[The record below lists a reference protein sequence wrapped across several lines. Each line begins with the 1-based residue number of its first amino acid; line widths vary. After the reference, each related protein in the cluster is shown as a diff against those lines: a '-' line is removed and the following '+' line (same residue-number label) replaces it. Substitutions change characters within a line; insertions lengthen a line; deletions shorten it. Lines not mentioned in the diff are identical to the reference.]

1 LHLSKPWKANPLG
14 RSKKVFST
22 FVTQKKNK
30 VSMSNLIEVAK
41 IFVSNE
47 SIEYADGSVVSKT
60 IVKKPAGNI
69 TLFAF
74 DKGEGLA
81 EHSSPHDALVQLL
94 DGKAEIMIGGSIH
107 NLQPGQNIILP
118 ANVPHAL
125 KAIEK
130 FKMMLTMIK
139 S

>member
-1 LHLSKPWKANPLG
+1 MTNIIETSIP
-14 RSKKVFST
+14 
-22 FVTQKKNK
+22 FVP
-30 VSMSNLIEVAK
+30 V
-41 IFVSNE
+41 E
-47 SIEYADGSVVSKT
+47 SIEYSVGSVVSKT

-81 EHSSPHDALVQLL
+81 EHSSPHEALVQLL
-94 DGKAEIMIGGSIH
+94 DGKAEITIGEIPY
-107 NLQPGQNIILP
+107 NLQSGQSIILP
-118 ANVPHAL
+118 ANIPHSL
-125 KAIEK
+125 KANEK

>member
-1 LHLSKPWKANPLG
+1 
-14 RSKKVFST
+14 
-22 FVTQKKNK
+22 
-30 VSMSNLIEVAK
+30 MSNIIETSK

-47 SIEYADGSVVSKT
+47 SIEYAEGSVVSKT

-81 EHSSPHDALVQLL
+81 EHSSPHDALVQML
-94 DGKAEIMIGGSIH
+94 DGKAEITIGGAPY
-107 NLQPGQNIILP
+107 NLQAGQNIVLP
-118 ANVPHAL
+118 ASIPHSL
-125 KAIEK
+125 KAVEK

>member
-1 LHLSKPWKANPLG
+1 MTIIADLQRKIPVSNIIETSK
-14 RSKKVFST
+14 T
-22 FVTQKKNK
+22 FVS
-30 VSMSNLIEVAK
+30 V
-41 IFVSNE
+41 E

-60 IVKKPAGNI
+60 ILKKPTGNI

-81 EHSSPHDALVQLL
+81 EHSSPFEALIQLL
-94 DGKAEIMIGGSIH
+94 DGKAEITIGETSYH
-107 NLQPGQNIILP
+107 LQAGQNIILP
-118 ANVPHAL
+118 ANIPHSL
-125 KAIEK
+125 KANEK

>member
-1 LHLSKPWKANPLG
+1 
-14 RSKKVFST
+14 
-22 FVTQKKNK
+22 
-30 VSMSNLIEVAK
+30 MSNIIETSK
-41 IFVSNE
+41 IFVPVE

-60 IVKKPAGNI
+60 IVKKLTGNI

-81 EHSSPHDALVQLL
+81 EHSSPHEALVQML
-94 DGKAEIMIGGSIH
+94 DGKSEITIGDTPYKLH
-107 NLQPGQNIILP
+107 TGQSIILP
-118 ANVPHAL
+118 ANIPHSL
-125 KAIEK
+125 KANEK

>member
-1 LHLSKPWKANPLG
+1 
-14 RSKKVFST
+14 
-22 FVTQKKNK
+22 
-30 VSMSNLIEVAK
+30 MSNLIEASK
-41 IFVSNE
+41 IFVANE

-81 EHSSPHDALVQLL
+81 EHSSPHDALVQML
-94 DGKAEIMIGGSIH
+94 DGKAEIMIGGIPN
-107 NLQPGQNIILP
+107 NLQVGQSIILP
-118 ANVPHAL
+118 ANIPHAL